1 MSELIAL
8 NQRLL
13 ASIKAD
19 DYAGHDPFDYLN
31 SRLFQATPFQKNAW
45 IRLAWLQ
52 LGKRLPLN
60 LRPLLQVPKM
70 RNPKGVAI
78 CMAGLLQDF
87 RRTADSKFLEEATR
101 LGTWLISQQ
110 SNREQ
115 WQNPCWGYHFDW
127 QARAFHVPAGKPN
140 IITTCYAA
148 RSLYALG
155 DLTSDQGLME
165 LALRSARFISKHLY
179 TEQGGR
185 CFYAYIPGETAFVH
199 NASLWGAAWC
209 AFAGQQTGRP
219 ALVDQALRVTQESVR
234 AQGADGSWVYGT
246 RKHHQFIDG
255 FHTGY
260 NLEALCLIRDVTAS
274 TQFDDCIRRGFA
286 YYVNTFITKNGD
298 VSYYKHSTYPLDM
311 HSVAQAVITL
321 LTTGNDQAAR
331 MHATRIIGRAVEVL
345 YQPTRDRFVYQKHR
359 WLTNR
364 VNYTRWTQAWAY
376 YALAFYHR
384 YCAESTYE
392 PN

>member
-1 MSELIAL
+1 MSELITL

-70 RNPKGVAI
+70 RKPKGVAI

-87 RRTADSKFLEEATR
+87 RRTSDSKFLEEATR

-110 SNREQ
+110 SPQEQ

-155 DLTSDQGLME
+155 ELVSDHGLME
-165 LALRSARFISKHLY
+165 LALSSAQFISEHLY

-234 AQGADGSWVYGT
+234 AQGDDGSWVYGT
-246 RKHHQFIDG
+246 RRHHQFIDG

-286 YYVNTFITKNGD
+286 YYVNTFINENGD

-331 MHATRIIGRAVEVL
+331 MHANRILRRAVEVL

-359 WLTNR
+359 WVTNR
-364 VNYTRWTQAWAY
+364 VNYIRWTQAWAY

-384 YCAESTYE
+384 YCAESAYE
-392 PN
+392 TN

>member
-87 RRTADSKFLEEATR
+87 RRTSDSKFLEEATR
-101 LGTWLISQQ
+101 LGTWLIRQQ
-110 SNREQ
+110 SDREQ

-155 DLTSDQGLME
+155 DLASDHGLME
-165 LALRSARFISKHLY
+165 LALRSAQFISEHLY

-185 CFYAYIPGETAFVH
+185 CFYAYVPGETAFVH

-209 AFAGQQTGRP
+209 AFAGQQTGRL
-219 ALVDQALRVTQESVR
+219 ALVDQALRVTQESVKD
-234 AQGADGSWVYGT
+234 QGADGSWLYGT

-274 TQFDDCIRRGFA
+274 TQFDDCSRRGFA

-331 MHATRIIGRAVEVL
+331 LHATRILQRAVEVL

-384 YCAESTYE
+384 YCAESEYE
-392 PN
+392 TN